1 MRLVGLFIAVIL
13 MFGCSL
19 QSSIENELKIV
30 NYYADNGCPEKG
42 LVILDSLDKNG
53 NMEIKH
59 RMYADLLRIKT
70 LDKLDIIPTNDSS
83 INKLLHYYI
92 DEGNERDLH
101 PIVLYYAGRT
111 YIELKNAPKA
121 LLFFHKA
128 LHLCSEEKDP
138 YMCSYIHSQMAG
150 LFDKRRLYKM
160 ALRHHI
166 KEFEL
171 EQRLKDSVNMI
182 YTQTHIAVCY
192 RGLGERDS
200 AEIIYKRL
208 LDFAPDLKNK
218 NIDSYLKSQIADFLM
233 EEGRSAEADSLL
245 RSMQMTYNSFIMP
258 AVISVQNKIDMEKGK
273 YDEVKSKSLML
284 INKGDIFTKRK
295 AAENLSLIYLSEKN
309 LEEGL
314 KYAQMYKAMSDTI
327 THNEA
332 IDYIAELEA
341 IYNYTETERENQEL
355 KLENANRRTLVWF
368 SCSLAFFAIAI
379 GIYFYFRHL
388 LNESEMK
395 LQIEEN
401 KREMSAYVLAKDQE
415 IADLKRKKDSMGKE
429 LTELKDLKRSL
440 ENELSILR
448 GTQESSENE
457 LDKFRKNKVL
467 SENELKVLKEKN
479 SAFQEEIKSL
489 SDRIVSVQQELS
501 LLKDER
507 TAFENRFQLAEVSA
521 SIIGK
526 ASISNGKV
534 SDEDFLRL
542 EKAIL
547 AENPYFI
554 NSLRQM
560 HLRERDLRDAMLIVL
575 NVPLKVCASILNL
588 TPQGIANARKRL
600 FKKIGNESMCANWIE
615 YLWNIYEKRENR

>member
-1 MRLVGLFIAVIL
+1 MKLAGLLIAVVF
-13 MFGCSL
+13 MFGCSS
-19 QSSIENELKIV
+19 QSSIEKELKIV

-42 LVILDSLDKNG
+42 LAILDSLEKNE

-59 RMYADLLRIKT
+59 RMYAGLLRIKT

-92 DEGNERDLH
+92 DEGNERNLH

-121 LLFFHKA
+121 LLFLHKA
-128 LHLCSEEKDP
+128 LDLCPEGKDP

-150 LFDKRRLYKM
+150 IFDKRRLYKM

-171 EQRLKDSVNMI
+171 EQRLKDSVNMV
-182 YTQTHIAVCY
+182 YTQTHIAICY

-200 AEIIYKRL
+200 AEIIYKKL
-208 LDFAPDLKNK
+208 LDFAPNLKNN
-218 NIDSYLKSQIADFLM
+218 NIDYYIKSQIADFLM

-245 RSMQMTYNSFIMP
+245 QSMQITYNPFIMP
-258 AVISVQNKIDMEKGK
+258 AVTSVQNKIDMEKGR

-295 AAENLSLIYLSEKN
+295 AAENLSLIYLSERN

-332 IDYIAELEA
+332 TDYIAELEA
-341 IYNYTETERENQEL
+341 IYNYTETEMENQEL
-355 KLENANRRTLVWF
+355 KLDNAIKRTWVWF
-368 SCSLAFFAIAI
+368 SCSLAFLAIAI

-388 LNESEMK
+388 LKESEMK

-401 KREMSAYVLAKDQE
+401 KQEMSAYVIAKDQE
-415 IADLKRKKDSMGKE
+415 IADLERKKNSMGKE
-429 LTELKDLKRSL
+429 LAELKKLKISL
-440 ENELSILR
+440 ENELSTLK
-448 GTQESSENE
+448 GTQESTENE
-457 LDKFRKNKVL
+457 LDKFRKNKLL
-467 SENELKVLKEKN
+467 SENELKALKEKN
-479 SAFQEEIKSL
+479 SAFREEIKSL
-489 SDRIVSVQQELS
+489 RDRIVFVQQELS
-501 LLKDER
+501 HLKDER
-507 TAFENRFQLAEVSA
+507 MVFENKFQLAEVSA

-526 ASISNGKV
+526 ASVSNCKV
-534 SDEDFLRL
+534 SEEDFLRL

-547 AENPYFI
+547 TENPNFI

-575 NVPLKVCASILNL
+575 NVPLKVCATILNL

-615 YLWNIYEKRENR
+615 YIWNIYEKR